1 MRLLARP
8 ILLILGF
15 LMPIFVVAGARTFGA
30 MQRMV
35 QYPVTAPPALAMP
48 EARAPTGLPV
58 AVLLASNRGTEVT
71 DLLYPYAVLSAS
83 LAFDVVVVAPERRL
97 SPVTGGIDLLPDH
110 SFASF
115 AEAYPAGADLIVV
128 PFFLDAT
135 ASVLVDWLAL
145 NAGEGTPLLAV
156 CEGVRTA
163 AAAGLLVDRRAT
175 THFWSVSNLAKH
187 HPDTRWLFGARFVED
202 EEVITSAGVTASLD
216 GAFAAVRRLAGDEAE
231 ARAKE
236 ALGIGLLP
244 VEWATPEISYG
255 EIGVLLLNGGFLTAP
270 VPIGVAVAE
279 GVDEL
284 HLAALL
290 DTFPRSLVFDLTTLS
305 AQRTFL
311 RSRFGMTLLA
321 RATELPP
328 VLDRLFVPAGAT
340 QSPLQAAAVS
350 AGIPVASLAGFG
362 SGQALEWSLA
372 RLAEMEDQATAT
384 LVGDTIE
391 APQIPIVPGA
401 RAWPWPRFL
410 VLLGIGGAG
419 VLVVAW
425 LTRAR

>member
-35 QYPVTAPPALAMP
+35 QYPQVAPPALELP

-58 AVLLASNRGTEVT
+58 AVLLTSNLGTEVT
-71 DLLYPYAVLSAS
+71 DLFYPYAVLSAS
-83 LAFDVVVVAPERRL
+83 GAFDVVVVAPDRRL

-115 AEAYPAGADLIVV
+115 AEAYPTGADLIVV

-135 ASVLVDWLAL
+135 APVLVDWLAA
-145 NAGEGTPLLAV
+145 NGAGGTPLLAV

-163 AAAGLLVDRRAT
+163 AAAGLLADRRAT

-216 GAFAAVRRLAGDEAE
+216 GAFAAVRRLAGIDAE
-231 ARAKE
+231 DRAKK
-236 ALGIGLLP
+236 ALGVGLLP

-270 VPIGVAVAE
+270 VPIGVAVAD

-305 AQRTFL
+305 AERTLL

-321 RATELPP
+321 RATQLPE
-328 VLDRLFVPAGAT
+328 LDRLFVPGAASP
-340 QSPLQAAAVS
+340 SPLQETAVS
-350 AGIPVASLAGFG
+350 AGVPVTSLAGIG
-362 SGQALEWSLA
+362 SAEALEWSLS

-391 APQIPIVPGA
+391 APKIPIVPGA
-401 RAWPWPRFL
+401 RAWPWPRLL